1 MKEKAWLTDIH
12 EMKNEE
18 IGDKIL
24 QDENM
29 RKSQNVKS
37 TRQINTLEADRLK
50 LTKQLSRNAYQM
62 GESGI

>member
-1 MKEKAWLTDIH
+1 MTDIH

>member
-1 MKEKAWLTDIH
+1 MKEKAWLTDSH

-37 TRQINTLEADRLK
+37 TRHINTLEADRLK
-50 LTKQLSRNAYQM
+50 LTKKLSRNAYQM